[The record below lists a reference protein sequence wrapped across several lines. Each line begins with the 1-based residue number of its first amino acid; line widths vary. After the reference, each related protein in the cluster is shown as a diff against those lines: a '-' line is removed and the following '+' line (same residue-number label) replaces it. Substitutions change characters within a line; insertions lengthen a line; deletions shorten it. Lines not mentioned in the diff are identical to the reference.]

1 MKEKERIMRKIRK
14 VMALLLTLAMVMGM
28 SLITFAA
35 PNDLW
40 TISISG
46 TGIDNATVNYGK
58 IIEEDRESTLGWK
71 FVDSYKQMFVE
82 AWNNAVADD
91 TNMTADQIINEI
103 TSEGWLEEPQN
114 QRVEAGTIHTD
125 ARFTAALAAVTSAA
139 TEPLNKTS
147 GTSVNGTGENK
158 GKGLYI
164 IVASRPGYTY
174 LPMAAY
180 MDSEGT
186 PVKVVAKGAEDQLMK
201 TVAETGTSVAPG
213 DTVTYTIKQQYPYY
227 APNTQNKSFTITDTL
242 TRGTLQPESVKV
254 YSTDTSDATPSEN
267 DSLQGKYSITT
278 SDNGFTITIN
288 DSQYD
293 PTLAGDTIQIVY
305 DVTVGAVTST
315 APLVNQAA
323 SSNGTGTIVETKPVS
338 FEVKKV
344 DEDNSSLKLSG
355 AEFTIYK
362 DVAKETENAVE
373 LKVGNDTKYGIVV
386 GTITTGTDGTATISN
401 LDAQGTYYVKET
413 KAPDGYSLNDTVFQ
427 LTGASVSPNAQT
439 TEEINGVTYTK
450 ITYTYTDFGDQ
461 QVEDTTLASLPSTG
475 GIGTTIFTIGGCVI
489 MIAAAGL
496 YFASRRKHGEN

>member
-1 MKEKERIMRKIRK
+1 MRKIRK

-28 SLITFAA
+28 SLTTFAA
-35 PNDLW
+35 PSDPW

-46 TGIDNATVNYGK
+46 TGIDSATVKYGK

-71 FVDSYKQMFVE
+71 FVDLYEGAFVT
-82 AWNNAVADD
+82 AWNNAVTDD
-91 TNMTADQIINEI
+91 ANMSADQIIDVM
-103 TSEGWLEEPQN
+103 TSEGWIEDPQN
-114 QRVEAGTIHTD
+114 QSVEAGTIHTD
-125 ARFTAALAAVTSAA
+125 ARFTAALAAVTGAA
-139 TEPLNKTS
+139 TEDLDKTN

-164 IVASRPGYTY
+164 IVAARPGYTY

-180 MDSEGT
+180 MDSKGT

-201 TVAETGTSVAPG
+201 TIAEPGESVAPG

-227 APNTQNKSFTITDTL
+227 APNAEDKSFSITDTL
-242 TRGTLQPESVKV
+242 TRGTLKMGTVKV
-254 YSTDTSDATPSEN
+254 YCTGTSDAAPTDDNLLAATKDYNITSN
-267 DSLQGKYSITT
+267 DT
-278 SDNGFTITIN
+278 GFTITIT
-288 DSQYD
+288 DDQYNS
-293 PTLAGDTIQIVY
+293 TLAGDTIQIVY
-305 DVTVGAVTST
+305 DVTVGEVTST
-315 APLVNQAA
+315 TPLKNQAS

-338 FEVKKV
+338 FEVEKV
-344 DEDNSSLKLSG
+344 DEANKETKLAG

-362 DVAKETENAVE
+362 DVTQGTEDAVE
-373 LKVGNDTKYGIVV
+373 LNVEGETKYGLAV
-386 GTITTGTDGTATISN
+386 GTITTGEEGTATIDN

-413 KAPDGYSLNDTVFQ
+413 KAPEGYSLNDTVYP
-427 LTGASVSPNAQT
+427 LSGA
-439 TEEINGVTYTK
+439 GVTQSTESAETIGGVNYTK
-450 ITYTYTDFGDQ
+450 ITYIYTNFTKQ